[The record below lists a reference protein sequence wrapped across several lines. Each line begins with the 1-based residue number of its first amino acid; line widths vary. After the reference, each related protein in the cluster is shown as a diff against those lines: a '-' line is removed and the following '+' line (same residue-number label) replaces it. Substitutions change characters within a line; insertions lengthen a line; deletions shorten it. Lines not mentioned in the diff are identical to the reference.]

1 MRSAF
6 MVAACLASA
15 LGLGGCASGFTGAP
29 AATIDAAKVS
39 SCPVIAKNDPPDR
52 STYDAQGS
60 DAEKRRIARN
70 AFVDKCVAA
79 IETSY
84 QIFAQNLSTDQKS
97 FAVGSDLAA
106 SGVTAAATLAKSART
121 KTHLTTYAS
130 VILGLR
136 GSVEKELFFS
146 KALPALMTQMEAS
159 RDVVMARIIQ
169 NKARPVTEYTLDGA
183 LTDLKAYYAAG
194 TLTGALTE
202 VTADAGRSAATAKM
216 ELKRVTE
223 GDYSYT
229 DAGQK
234 LRRYWRPDGAINAAN
249 AANLQTWLSTNAGGR
264 SVSELVYGIGVPPAL
279 QTQAVKDLN
288 IQ

>member
-1 MRSAF
+1 MRTAF
-6 MVAACLASA
+6 RAPISLAAA
-15 LGLGGCASGFTGAP
+15 LVLSGCTSGFTGAP
-29 AATIDAAKVS
+29 ATTISAAKVS
-39 SCPVIAKNDPPDR
+39 ACPVIAKNDPPSR
-52 STYDAQGS
+52 TAYDAAGGT
-60 DAEKRRIARN
+60 DEARRIARN
-70 AFVDKCVAA
+70 AFTDKCVAA

-84 QIFAQNLSTDQKS
+84 RIFTQGLSTDQKT
-97 FAVGSDLAA
+97 FAIGSDFAA

-136 GSVEKELFFS
+136 GSVEQELFFS
-146 KALPALMTQMEAS
+146 KTLPALMTQMEAS
-159 RDVVMARIIQ
+159 RDVVMTRIIQ
-169 NKARPVTEYTLDGA
+169 NKARPVTDYTLDAA
-183 LTDLKAYYAAG
+183 LSDLKAYYAAG

-202 VTADAGRSAATAKM
+202 VTTDAGVKAANAKM
-216 ELKRVTE
+216 ELKRVSE

-234 LRRYWRPDGAINAAN
+234 LRRYWRPDGNINAAN
-249 AANLQTWLSTNAGGR
+249 ATNLQTWLGANAGGR
-264 SVSELVYGIGVPPAL
+264 SISELVYGIGIPPAL